1 VGFSVAEVGARISVQ
16 VRDRRRHLISAHG
29 LGFGRS
35 QLRLELLV
43 EFTDPSYFT
52 FQLFTI
58 LSHFA
63 FLLLHARC
71 QLLER
76 VSLIFEIAVLR
87 LQNLFIFVKEVT
99 ELINFRIFKHL
110 EALESRRNLIWRWN
124 LTHFRYGLSEELI
137 LSFDECLVIP
147 EQVFELLDA
156 RDLRIFVLG
165 FINLVICIQDP
176 SVVFL
181 IEDLQTA
188 DLFIN

>member
-1 VGFSVAEVGARISVQ
+1 
-16 VRDRRRHLISAHG
+16 
-29 LGFGRS
+29 
-35 QLRLELLV
+35 
-43 EFTDPSYFT
+43 
-52 FQLFTI
+52 
-58 LSHFA
+58 
-63 FLLLHARC
+63 
-71 QLLER
+71 
-76 VSLIFEIAVLR
+76 
-87 LQNLFIFVKEVT
+87 VT

-110 EALESRRNLIWRWN
+110 EALESRRNLIWSRN